1 MAQAAP
7 IEAPADSTLSTAVG
21 WTATLVHESDS
32 GIWNTGTLK
41 CFPQYGYP
49 EVYALDDKGR
59 CTILVGYSGAFSA
72 NLPFQEREWLGDLEA
87 LALERPEGEPEF
99 YTGGKRGNLYQVR
112 AHADASFD
120 TKLLARFP
128 SEEIHILQGGDLDPA
143 ADGNELLVFTH
154 PGHIYLVDA
163 SLGARRIATVE
174 GRVRQTVLLPAE
186 PGSAPWIAGA
196 ARSGEVYLLRLGAGA
211 LETRVVSSEP
221 CGFGRIALAPG
232 SRPGESVLYATRDDG
247 LVLRFEQRGE
257 AWQRELVYAGPQG
270 PRGIAAGR
278 FDADPA
284 LETIAVFGYSGKVE
298 LLARRAGE
306 PWRVETLFEDR
317 DKGHWLE
324 TAELDGRN
332 ATDELLCSGYG
343 KRVVLLARAPGYGL
357 PPISATHSAV
367 DP

>member
-1 MAQAAP
+1 M
-7 IEAPADSTLSTAVG
+7 
-21 WTATLVHESDS
+21 HESDS

-41 CFPQYGYP
+41 CLPQYGYP

-87 LALERPEGEPEF
+87 LQLERPEGEPEL

-120 TKLLARFP
+120 TKLVARFP
-128 SEEIHILQGGDLDPA
+128 AEEIHILQGGDLDPA
-143 ADGNELLVFTH
+143 TPGHELLVFTH
-154 PGHIYLVDA
+154 PGHVYLLDRALAPRQLA
-163 SLGARRIATVE
+163 SVE
-174 GRVRQTVLLPAE
+174 GRIRQTVLLPTE
-186 PGSAPWIAGA
+186 DGTAPWIAGA
-196 ARSGEVYLLRLGAGA
+196 ARSGELYLLRLADGA
-211 LETRVVSSEP
+211 LEMRVVTSEP
-221 CGFGRIALAPG
+221 CGFGRLALAPA
-232 SRPGESVLYATRDDG
+232 SRPGQSVLYATRDDG

-270 PRGIAAGR
+270 PRGLAAGR

-284 LETIAVFGYSGKVE
+284 VETVAVFGYSARVE
-298 LLARRAGE
+298 LLSRRAGE
-306 PWRVETLFEDR
+306 PWRVETLLEDR

-343 KRVVLLARAPGYGL
+343 KRVLLLAREPGYGL
-357 PPISATHSAV
+357 TSTPATPP
-367 DP
+367 DLP

>member
-1 MAQAAP
+1 MPASEPIDASAGAAP
-7 IEAPADSTLSTAVG
+7 RAAAG
-21 WTATLVHESDS
+21 WSATLVHESDS

-41 CFPQYGYP
+41 CLPQYGYP

-87 LALERPEGEPEF
+87 LQLERPAGEPEL

-120 TKLLARFP
+120 TKLVARFP
-128 SEEIHILQGGDLDPA
+128 AEEIHILQGGDLDPA
-143 ADGNELLVFTH
+143 TPGHELLVFTH
-154 PGHIYLVDA
+154 PGHVYLLDRALAPRQLA
-163 SLGARRIATVE
+163 SVE
-174 GRVRQTVLLPAE
+174 GRIRQTVLLPTE
-186 PGSAPWIAGA
+186 DGTAPWIAGA
-196 ARSGEVYLLRLGAGA
+196 ARSGELYLLRLADGA
-211 LETRVVSSEP
+211 LEMRVVTSEP
-221 CGFGRIALAPG
+221 CGFGRLALAPA
-232 SRPGESVLYATRDDG
+232 SRPGQSVLYATRDDG

-270 PRGIAAGR
+270 PRGLAAGR

-284 LETIAVFGYSGKVE
+284 VETVAVFGYSARVE
-298 LLARRAGE
+298 LLSRRAGE
-306 PWRVETLFEDR
+306 PWRVETLLEDR

-343 KRVVLLARAPGYGL
+343 KRVLLLAREPGYGL
-357 PPISATHSAV
+357 TSTPATPP
-367 DP
+367 DLP